1 MAHRR
6 IFSAHVTHIPIPT
19 SLPTF
24 QLLYLVTL
32 LGATV
37 YYYFCLSITKITAFV
52 TCYTDWID
60 MCAKRNYYITHDKIS
75 PCRSKRHERHIIL
88 PKSTV
93 TDKNEMVIKKL
104 NSVLF
109 SNL

>member
-1 MAHRR
+1 
-6 IFSAHVTHIPIPT
+6 
-19 SLPTF
+19 
-24 QLLYLVTL
+24 
-32 LGATV
+32 
-37 YYYFCLSITKITAFV
+37 
-52 TCYTDWID
+52 

-88 PKSTV
+88 PKSTI
-93 TDKNEMVIKKL
+93 TDKNEMVIKKF